1 MESAFDRLYNR
12 TLTNMYDSFKPD
24 KFRHHETDT
33 HAIRWYFKH
42 VFASKQMSTMFGT
55 QKYNLYMTAFRDE
68 KKLANEQEFTVEC
81 WKEFA
86 TYFAEKVELGQYK
99 DRIAADIE
107 SILRFRHGA
116 EESPLEQTVETTGA
130 PVPKK
135 EHAPAIKTG
144 GREYI
149 PLAFMGI
156 TS

>member
-1 MESAFDRLYNR
+1 
-12 TLTNMYDSFKPD
+12 MYDSFKPD

-33 HAIRWYFKH
+33 HAVRWYFKH
-42 VFASKQMSTMFGT
+42 VFASKQMSTMIGS

-68 KKLANEQEFTVEC
+68 KKITDEQEFTVDC

-86 TYFAEKVELGQYK
+86 TYFAEKMELIRYK
-99 DRIAADIE
+99 DMIASNIE
-107 SILRFRHGA
+107 AIIKFRHGT
-116 EESPLEQTVETTGA
+116 EGSLLEQTVEVTA
-130 PVPKK
+130 AHVPKK
-135 EHAPAIKTG
+135 EPVPAMTTG